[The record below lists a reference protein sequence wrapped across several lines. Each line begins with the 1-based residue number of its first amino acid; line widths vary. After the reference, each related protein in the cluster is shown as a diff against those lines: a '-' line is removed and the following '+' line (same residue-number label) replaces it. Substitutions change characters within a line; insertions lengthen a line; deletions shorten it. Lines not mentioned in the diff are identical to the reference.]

1 MFEHAKTW
9 VDKLPGMSQLEV
21 AVYMIYGN
29 YKEATDDTKI

>member
-1 MFEHAKTW
+1 MVRYSPYW

-29 YKEATDDTKI
+29 YKEEINVDD